1 VKYMLLIYNDPQV
14 IEAMTEEERCDLFGS
29 VDRVMA
35 ELSET
40 GELVGG
46 EALAWASEAKTVRV
60 RDGVVATTDGP
71 YAEAK
76 EQFAGY
82 LAVDVETEERA
93 VEIAAMW
100 PDAQLWGMEVR
111 AVMDPGGGEEM

>member
-1 VKYMLLIYNDPQV
+1 VKYMLLIYNDPQF
-14 IEAMTEEERCDLFGS
+14 IEDLPQDEKDELFGT

-35 ELSET
+35 ELTES

-46 EALAWASEAKTVRV
+46 EALAWAKEAKTVRV

-71 YAEAK
+71 FAESK

-82 LAVDVETEERA
+82 LAVDVVDEARA

-100 PDAQLWGMEVR
+100 PDARWFAMEVR
-111 AVMDPGGGEEM
+111 AFMDPGAGEEM